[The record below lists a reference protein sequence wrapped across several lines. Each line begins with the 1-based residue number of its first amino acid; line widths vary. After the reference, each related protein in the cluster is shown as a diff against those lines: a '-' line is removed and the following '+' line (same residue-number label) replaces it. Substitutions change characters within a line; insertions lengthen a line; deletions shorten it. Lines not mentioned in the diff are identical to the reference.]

1 MGSLQAKPIDNLTQ
15 EEIKE
20 LEDTFN
26 LFDDDGSGTIS
37 AEELGQVRQPPLN
50 LTQCGCS
57 VGSIVGKPL

>member
-1 MGSLQAKPIDNLTQ
+1 MGNLQSKPSDNLTQ

-37 AEELGQVRQPPLN
+37 AEELGHVSSYP
-50 LTQCGCS
+50 C
-57 VGSIVGKPL
+57 

>member
-37 AEELGQVRQPPLN
+37 AEEIGRASCRERV
-50 LTQCGCS
+50 
-57 VGSIVGKPL
+57 

>member
-37 AEELGQVRQPPLN
+37 AEELGQVCMPH
-50 LTQCGCS
+50 C
-57 VGSIVGKPL
+57 

>member
-26 LFDDDGSGTIS
+26 LFDEDGSGTIS
-37 AEELGQVRQPPLN
+37 AEELGEVKLA
-50 LTQCGCS
+50 LD
-57 VGSIVGKPL
+57 

>member
-1 MGSLQAKPIDNLTQ
+1 MGNLQNKPIDNLTQ

-37 AEELGQVRQPPLN
+37 AEELGQVCNILN
-50 LTQCGCS
+50 LNFYLQMTLMIQ
-57 VGSIVGKPL
+57 VY

>member
-37 AEELGQVRQPPLN
+37 EEELGQVRCQSVPFQTSNSVLLTDEQP
-50 LTQCGCS
+50 
-57 VGSIVGKPL
+57 